1 MCTPEHMDAWLW
13 WGYWLVL
20 SPFSP
25 CFSDDSWWFTTI
37 LQQPSIFT
45 GKKNWTEEEAWSFLA
60 AEDLLLIIAL
70 EVRENARWMTNHTPP
85 VLGCKP
91 FRREIRWCY
100 HPKKLT
106 RKGLKGFSWGNLGIF
121 QRFRFFG
128 IMSFGMVSKVQN
140 KLYFMFKG
148 AKGGWHNTHGMAS
161 SSPMLRLLHILCIG
175 TVAVAT
181 LFFVP
186 HLWFSPL
193 SSSFGHLPYSPYLI
207 SMAST
212 KLWPFKP

>member
-1 MCTPEHMDAWLW
+1 MMRILISVIPL
-13 WGYWLVL
+13 
-20 SPFSP
+20 SP

-45 GKKNWTEEEAWSFLA
+45 EKNWTEEEAWSFLA

-121 QRFRFFG
+121 QRFRFLVAWALNW
-128 IMSFGMVSKVQN
+128 SLRSKISCISCLKVLKVVDTTHMAWKHHHQCFD
-140 KLYFMFKG
+140 YFIFYALG
-148 AKGGWHNTHGMAS
+148 Q
-161 SSPMLRLLHILCIG
+161 
-175 TVAVAT
+175 
-181 LFFVP
+181 
-186 HLWFSPL
+186 
-193 SSSFGHLPYSPYLI
+193 
-207 SMAST
+207 
-212 KLWPFKP
+212 

>member
-20 SPFSP
+20 SPFSLAFQMTHGDLQP
-25 CFSDDSWWFTTI
+25 FCNNHRFS
-37 LQQPSIFT
+37 LE
-45 GKKNWTEEEAWSFLA
+45 KKNWTEEEAWSFLA

-106 RKGLKGFSWGNLGIF
+106 KKGLKGFSWGNLGIF

-193 SSSFGHLPYSPYLI
+193 LCHLPLFPHIWLSLHPHI
-207 SMAST
+207 
-212 KLWPFKP
+212 

>member
-1 MCTPEHMDAWLW
+1 MMRILISVIPLFPLLFRWLMVI
-13 WGYWLVL
+13 YNH
-20 SPFSP
+20 FA
-25 CFSDDSWWFTTI
+25 TTI
-37 LQQPSIFT
+37 DFHW
-45 GKKNWTEEEAWSFLA
+45 KKNWTEEEAWSFLA

-106 RKGLKGFSWGNLGIF
+106 KKWLKGFSWGNLGIF

-128 IMSFGMVSKVQN
+128 IMSFGMVSKDQN

-175 TVAVAT
+175 TVVVAT